1 MAFRD
6 NGHERILLQRNS
18 LKIRRNREP
27 GEAAVSPSLLN
38 PPLNLLVIPKKE
50 LIVNGRVVLLEF
62 PDDIRQPVR
71 GRASMR
77 IMPDLRP
84 FRLSACIM
92 SFLQPFT
99 TSRAQGSSISPSD
112 VSVTPF
118 LSRSRSDRSSSFSR
132 SAIILLMADWE

>member
-1 MAFRD
+1 MIF
-6 NGHERILLQRNS
+6 GSQCV
-18 LKIRRNREP
+18 
-27 GEAAVSPSLLN
+27 AV
-38 PPLNLLVIPKKE
+38 
-50 LIVNGRVVLLEF
+50 LENV
-62 PDDIRQPVR
+62 P
-71 GRASMR
+71 MR

-112 VSVTPF
+112 VSATPF
-118 LSRSRSDRSSSFSR
+118 LSRSRSDRASSLSR